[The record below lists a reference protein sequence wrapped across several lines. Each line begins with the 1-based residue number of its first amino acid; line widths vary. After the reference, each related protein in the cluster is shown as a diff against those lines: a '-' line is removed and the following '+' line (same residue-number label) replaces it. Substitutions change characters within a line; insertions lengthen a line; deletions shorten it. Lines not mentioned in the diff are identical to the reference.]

1 MKIIDIQTFV
11 VNIGGQNRV
20 LLKMLTDEHLH
31 GVGEAYCVGPDQAT
45 VATIHYFKDW
55 LIDQDPQRVEYLWRL
70 LYNGSRFPGGS
81 VVNAAISGI
90 EHCLWDLKGKALGV
104 PVYQLLG
111 GRCRDKVRV
120 YLGIGSI
127 DEAKRAIEQH
137 GFTAVKTSPQPPESD
152 VMPWGKVLREAGR
165 KMEALRKALGDDIDI
180 ALDPH
185 AKIFEPVRAL
195 ELSEVV
201 RPYRPM
207 FFEEPIR
214 PENVQAL
221 ARLHQKMAVPLATG
235 EELYTK
241 YDFQAILAAG
251 AADILQPDLCLAGGL
266 LEGKKIAAMAEAS
279 YVTVAPH
286 NPLGPVATAV
296 CVHFAAS
303 TPNFLILEY
312 REPSPG
318 PLRDMVVEPIKLK
331 DGYLEI
337 PNVPGFGI
345 ELNYGAIQKYPAKPW
360 RRTPVFES
368 DGNIGY
374 I

>member
-31 GVGEAYCVGPDQAT
+31 GVGEAYCVGPDEAT
-45 VATIHYFKDW
+45 VQTIHYFKDW
-55 LIDQDPQRVEYLWRL
+55 LVGQDPQRIEYLWRL
-70 LYNGSRFPGGS
+70 MYNGSRYPGGS

-90 EHCLWDLKGKALGV
+90 EHALWDLKGKALGV
-104 PVYQLLG
+104 PVYQLVG

-120 YLGIGSI
+120 YLGVGTV
-127 DEAKRAIEQH
+127 DDAKRAVEER
-137 GFTAVKTSPQPPESD
+137 GFTAVKTSPQPPGGDS
-152 VMPWGKVLREAGR
+152 MPWGKVLREAGR
-165 KMEALRKALGDDIDI
+165 KMESLRKALGDEIDI

-241 YDFQAILAAG
+241 YDFHDVLSAG
-251 AADILQPDLCLAGGL
+251 AADILQPDLCIVGGL
-266 LEGKKIAAMAEAS
+266 LEAKKIAAMAEAS

-303 TPNFLILEY
+303 TPNFVILEY
-312 REPSPG
+312 RDPAPG
-318 PLRDMVVEPIKLK
+318 PLRDMVLEPLRLK

-337 PNVPGFGI
+337 PDAPGLGI
-345 ELNYGAIQKYPAKPW
+345 ELNEKAIQKYPAKPW
-360 RRTPVFES
+360 RRAPVFEP
-368 DGNIGY
+368 DGNVGFI
-374 I
+374 

>member
-1 MKIIDIQTFV
+1 MKISAISTYV

-20 LLKMLTDEHLH
+20 LVKVLADEHLH
-31 GVGEAYCVGPDQAT
+31 GVGEAYCVGPDEAT
-45 VATIHYFKDW
+45 VQAIHYFKGW
-55 LIDQDPQRVEYLWRL
+55 LVGQDPHRIEYLWRL

-81 VVNAAISGI
+81 VINAAISGI
-90 EHCLWDLKGKALGV
+90 EQALWDLKGKALGV

-120 YLGIGSI
+120 YVGIGSV
-127 DEAKRAIEQH
+127 DDAKRAVEQH
-137 GFTAVKTSPQPPESD
+137 CFTAVKTGPQPVGGD
-152 VMPWGKVLREAGR
+152 TMPWGKVLREAGR

-185 AKIFEPVRAL
+185 AKIFEPVRAW
-195 ELSEVV
+195 ELAEVV

-214 PENVQAL
+214 PENVAAL
-221 ARLHQKMAVPLATG
+221 AGLHRRLNVPLATG

-241 YDFQAILAAG
+241 YQFHAVMAAA
-251 AADILQPDLCLAGGL
+251 AADILQPDLSIVGGI
-266 LEGKKIAAMAEAS
+266 LEAKKIAAEAEANCL
-279 YVTVAPH
+279 TVAPH
-286 NPLGPVATAV
+286 NPLGPVATAA

-312 REPSPG
+312 RPPTSAPM
-318 PLRDMVVEPIKLK
+318 RDMVLEPMKYK

-337 PNVPGFGI
+337 PTAPGLGI
-345 ELNYGAIQKYPAKPW
+345 ELNLKGIEKYPAKPW
-360 RRTPVFES
+360 RRAPVFEA
-368 DGNIGY
+368 DGGVGY